1 MCRAV
6 SCKVCGKTTW
16 AGCGQHVDQ
25 VMKNVPRPDRCTGHS
40 DAERAAAK
48 PANPFARLFGRR

>member
-6 SCKVCGKTTW
+6 VCSTCKKTTW

-25 VMKNVPRPDRCTGHS
+25 VMAGVAKSDRCPGH
-40 DAERAAAK
+40 EAAPKAGG
-48 PANPFARLFGRR
+48 FFSRLFSGH